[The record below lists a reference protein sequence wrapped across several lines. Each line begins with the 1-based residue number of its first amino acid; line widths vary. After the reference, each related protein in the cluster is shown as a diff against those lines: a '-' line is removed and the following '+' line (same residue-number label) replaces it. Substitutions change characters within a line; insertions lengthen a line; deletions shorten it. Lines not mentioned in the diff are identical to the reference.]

1 MRSPADIM
9 GDCIAKKGSWLKQA
23 RCNGLAVTQPP
34 KVLADRFLPICQV
47 CYLLG
52 HHAPASHV
60 LPQPAGAKKKPQL
73 SAWQCFWHI
82 AHYGGRGSV
91 SRGCAP
97 SPNQTSTDI
106 REGTKIYNADSTP
119 VSPLS
124 RISAQDCENFSTTH
138 QRELKQW

>member
-1 MRSPADIM
+1 MRQLLM
-9 GDCIAKKGSWLKQA
+9 C
-23 RCNGLAVTQPP
+23 
-34 KVLADRFLPICQV
+34 FLR
-47 CYLLG
+47 
-52 HHAPASHV
+52 
-60 LPQPAGAKKKPQL
+60 QPAGAKKKPQL

-97 SPNQTSTDI
+97 PPNQTSTDI

-124 RISAQDCENFSTTH
+124 RISAQDCENFSPIP
-138 QRELKQW
+138 QRELKQRGFSNCALKFSKQGKEIERNSELQWSLCHSRVELLIQTRFCFQVF